1 MEWIQY
7 MDLIQVVEPVSRVL
21 VPGSMKVV
29 RSEKG
34 CHVGEKRQFELSGI
48 IS

>member
-1 MEWIQY
+1 
-7 MDLIQVVEPVSRVL
+7 MDLIQVVEPVLRVY
-21 VPGSMKVV
+21 SMKVV

-34 CHVGEKRQFELSGI
+34 CHVGGKRQFELSGI

>member
-1 MEWIQY
+1 
-7 MDLIQVVEPVSRVL
+7 MDLIQVVV
-21 VPGSMKVV
+21 MKVV

-34 CHVGEKRQFELSGI
+34 CHVGGKRQFELSGI